1 MTFCVSSGNRP
12 PYSAMHGV
20 MARLRL
26 TTTLFRW
33 VEWSSCFV
41 LCGFTCKYVDRG
53 DCDVWMPQPVEMSGV
68 WSYGGRVRGV
78 LRSMLKCPTRTV
90 VTVPYLPLCC
100 VRCYMALIVSSEARC
115 TTVRTVLAMAGGLCR
130 LRCRKR
136 RHCGRRYQ

>member
-78 LRSMLKCPTRTV
+78 LKHVEMSNAYRGDGALPSV
-90 VTVPYLPLCC
+90 VLC
-100 VRCYMALIVSSEARC
+100 
-115 TTVRTVLAMAGGLCR
+115 
-130 LRCRKR
+130 
-136 RHCGRRYQ
+136 